1 MPLSRRAAGA
11 SAFDATLSG
20 LIARLAFCLALALPF
35 TGHAQNWRVHSYPE
49 DGFEVQFSGFVSVKP
64 VEVSAEIR
72 ERIVRGTQYMQD
84 GGSHVYLV
92 AASLNRYAVNFES
105 GVEQSFAGLSCKTRL
120 DDRALQSASGQAR
133 ELRGSDCVD
142 GKYRAEAR
150 YHQSGL
156 WFYQVL
162 TLFRKDVGDEA
173 SARYFL
179 QSFKVIK

>member
-1 MPLSRRAAGA
+1 MIANVIALLLLCTW
-11 SAFDATLSG
+11 SATSV
-20 LIARLAFCLALALPF
+20 
-35 TGHAQNWRVHSYPE
+35 AQQWRVHSYPE
-49 DGFEVQFSGFVSVKP
+49 DGFEVQFSGFVNVKP

-84 GGSHVYLV
+84 GGSYVYVV
-92 AASLNRYAVNFES
+92 AASLNRYALNFDN
-105 GVEQSFAGLSCKTRL
+105 GVAQSFAGLSCKSTL
-120 DDRALQSASGQAR
+120 DDRVIQSPWGRGR
-133 ELRGSDCVD
+133 ELRGTNCVD
-142 GKYRAEAR
+142 GKYRAEVQ

-179 QSFKVIK
+179 QSFKVLK

>member
-1 MPLSRRAAGA
+1 M
-11 SAFDATLSG
+11 
-20 LIARLAFCLALALPF
+20 ARLVIFLVLALPF
-35 TGHAQNWRVHSYPE
+35 ACQAQQWRVHSYPE
-49 DGFEVQFSGFVSVKP
+49 DGFEVQFSGFVNVKP

-84 GGSHVYLV
+84 GGSHVYVV
-92 AASLNRYAVNFES
+92 AASLNRHAVNFES
-105 GVEQSFAGLSCKTRL
+105 GVEQSFAGLSCKAKVE
-120 DDRALQSASGQAR
+120 DRIIPFAPGQAR

-162 TLFRKDVGDEA
+162 TLFRTDAGDEA

>member
-1 MPLSRRAAGA
+1 MWN
-11 SAFDATLSG
+11 AFL
-20 LIARLAFCLALALPF
+20 LLLLLPF
-35 TGHAQNWRVHSYPE
+35 AVSAQQWRVHSYPE
-49 DGFEVQFSGFVSVKP
+49 DGFEVQFSGFVTVKP
-64 VEVSAEIR
+64 IEVTAEVR

-84 GGSHVYLV
+84 GGSHVYMV
-92 AASLNRYAVNFES
+92 AASLNRYAVNFEN
-105 GVEQSFAGLSCKTRL
+105 GVQQSFAGLSCKTKVE
-120 DDRALQSASGQAR
+120 DRVIQSGTGQAR

-179 QSFKVIK
+179 QSFKVIR